1 MLDSCFRFSEE
12 KKRHYYSEVCKL
24 QILSPRVPKLA
35 SVTESQ
41 FFKACEALFC
51 VLMEKKKKIF
61 GILFCCLTSGSALV
75 LVQRYFFITLKC
87 LLCVVVFKRRDRHL
101 IHRWVFFFTKNGS
114 ALRGTHNLL
123 LTNDWRTQYGLITLK
138 QTKPEGF
145 FFFFF

>member
-1 MLDSCFRFSEE
+1 MLDSCFRFSEG
-12 KKRHYYSEVCKL
+12 KKWHYYSKVCKL

-51 VLMEKKKKIF
+51 VLMEKKKIF

-75 LVQRYFFITLKC
+75 LVQRYFFITLMC

-101 IHRWVFFFTKNGS
+101 IHRWVFFSPKMGVP
-114 ALRGTHNLL
+114 
-123 LTNDWRTQYGLITLK
+123 YVGLIIYYL
-138 QTKPEGF
+138 QMIEEHSMVSLL
-145 FFFFF
+145 